1 MGRAPGEY
9 RRESGALLGT
19 IAVGLAI
26 NIVTARTDS
35 WHGPWRFVLDYA
47 YLWLPLCVVLWL
59 GWRYFLHRRTAIT
72 WQSAES
78 PYPGLSPF
86 TVERAGVFFGRDREA
101 RDVLHRLE
109 RSGPAPATRIVA
121 IVGPSGVGK
130 SSLIRAGVIARLPRR
145 WTVVGPLR
153 PAADPFMSLA
163 VALTDGPEAALQ
175 MARLLREEAAS
186 PEAPLQVVPSFLS
199 VARGPVL
206 LVVDQAE
213 DLYTLTGEQD
223 RAQWWSLLTRALMV
237 LPELRLLVA
246 IRPEFRR
253 RLTEQQAGFITRP
266 VAIGLLDPA
275 RIRQAIAGPAR
286 AAGLTFEDDLIDR
299 MTADAT
305 VGDAL
310 PLLSHLLQRLHL
322 QSDRQHITVAQYE
335 QAGEVGGAIAA
346 HAEQIYESL
355 TARYPQH
362 AIDSALLRG
371 IGMEGKETVRRTIRR
386 ADLDTA
392 AAHILEEFR
401 AARLIIDVDD
411 GTCLELTHDA
421 LFRQWHRLAALINAN
436 EERLHRITRLEHRAA
451 AWQANPQTDD
461 LLRGQA
467 LADALALAAE
477 VTLSTA
483 ARHLLDASQ
492 ETDHQD
498 RTRQSERVAEFAQQ
512 VRRQDHELAV
522 ALAHTAL
529 HELPPTPAATTTCW
543 ALTTTPRT
551 RRLPI
556 GHTTGITSAV
566 WLPNNHRLRTADKM
580 GHVCT
585 WDDTGRLTGVAF
597 ATDPEARGYTLL
609 SASGALALTEHDRG
623 VVLWRVA
630 DGRNLGSRQ
639 GRLTGSLD
647 SFSWYDDVCFAGQFD
662 YRTVDVYRLNDDVPQ
677 LVVSIPATHVRATAW
692 SPQGDRLAI
701 ASDDTLLV
709 VSIGEQVSEV
719 LRQQVAWS
727 NPVLCWAPDGIRL
740 AVSVAP
746 AFTLRRT
753 DILTP
758 KLRKLLIYNTD
769 TGQAAESAPP
779 GLAEAMAW
787 SPVEDVIAC
796 SLRRTRRRD
805 RVALIDVGTGR
816 TIQRRARP
824 HQISVIGW
832 SADGKRIGL
841 GTSFHNVESWDV
853 IGRSFRRLP
862 TGRLQKI
869 SWSPDLK
876 RAAVKRTGTMP
887 EIIEADKVSPPLRL
901 GGDDCLSIMF
911 SPSGDLIATAKQEQI
926 TVWDAGSGVLH
937 AQWGAR
943 PRRKPRRIPAS
954 TPFPW
959 AYALAWSGDG
969 ERMAVHTHCF
979 YGRTPPALS
988 IWHVATAQRLAV
1000 LDGSEDST
1008 GTLAWSPDSS
1018 LIAAVISKHNVSF
1031 WRGDDY
1037 TRTHQWRTE
1046 GLGKVAALAWSNDS
1060 TRLAA
1065 AVGNQIEIWNVT
1077 QQHVS
1082 VRFVGHTG
1090 KVQHLS
1096 WATDGNRLATISD
1109 DHMLYLWRT
1118 QDGRPL
1124 GVLDIPHGIVRSL
1137 SWQDALIVTYDD
1149 GTIMSWDICGD
1160 RVQASAEGG
1169 EPRALSAEERERYG
1183 LPSTPTD

>member
-35 WHGPWRFVLDYA
+35 WHGPLRFVLDYA

-59 GWRYFLHRRTAIT
+59 GWRYLLHRRTAIT
-72 WQSAES
+72 WRSAES
-78 PYPGLSPF
+78 PYPGLAPF

-101 RDVLHRLE
+101 SDVLHRLE

-153 PAADPFMSLA
+153 PAADPFISLA
-163 VALTDGPEAALQ
+163 AVLADGPEAVLQ
-175 MARLLREEAAS
+175 TARLLREEAAS
-186 PEAPLQVVPSFLS
+186 PEALLQVVPSFLS
-199 VARGPVL
+199 AARGPVL

-213 DLYTLTGEQD
+213 DLYTLTDEHD
-223 RAQWWSLLTRALMV
+223 RAQWWSLLTRTLTV

-253 RLTEQQAGFITRP
+253 RLTEQQAGFLTRP
-266 VAIGLLDPA
+266 MAIGLLDPA

-322 QSDRQHITVAQYE
+322 QSDHQHITVAQYQ

-346 HAEQIYESL
+346 HAEQVYEFL
-355 TARYPQH
+355 TARYPQQ
-362 AIDSALLRG
+362 AVDSALLRG

-386 ADLDTA
+386 ADLDTTTA
-392 AAHILEEFR
+392 QILEEFR
-401 AARLIIDVDD
+401 AARLIIDADD

-436 EERLHRITRLEHRAA
+436 EELLHRITRLEHRAA
-451 AWQANPQTDD
+451 AWQAHPQTDD
-461 LLRGQA
+461 LLRGQT

-492 ETDHQD
+492 EIDNQD
-498 RTRQSERVAEFAQQ
+498 RARQSERVAEFAQQ

-522 ALAHTAL
+522 ALVHTAL
-529 HELPPTPAATTTCW
+529 HELPPTPAATMTRW
-543 ALTTTPRT
+543 ALTATPQA
-551 RRLPI
+551 RRLTI

-566 WLPNNHRLRTADKM
+566 WLPNNRELRTADKT
-580 GHVCT
+580 GRVCT
-585 WDDTGRLTGVAF
+585 WDDTGRLTEVAF
-597 ATDPEARGYTLL
+597 ATDPEACGHTLL

-623 VVLWRVA
+623 AMLWRVA
-630 DGRNLGSRQ
+630 DGRNLGR
-639 GRLTGSLD
+639 RRRNLLTSFD
-647 SFSWYDDVCFAGQFD
+647 SFSWGGDVCFAGTFD
-662 YRTVDVYRLNDDVPQ
+662 YGTVDVYRLNDDVPQ
-677 LVVSIPATHVRATAW
+677 FVTSIPATHVRATAW
-692 SPQGDRLAI
+692 SAQGDRLAI
-701 ASDDTLLV
+701 ASDDLLLV
-709 VSIGEQVSEV
+709 IGIGEQTSEI

-727 NPVLCWAPDGIRL
+727 DPVLCWAPDGIRL
-740 AVSVAP
+740 AVSAAP
-746 AFTLRRT
+746 AFSMRRSE
-753 DILTP
+753 ILAP
-758 KLRKLLIYNTD
+758 KLRTLWIYDTH
-769 TGQAAESAPP
+769 TGQVVGSAPS
-779 GLAEAMAW
+779 GLTEIMAW
-787 SPVEDVIAC
+787 SPVEDVIAYAV
-796 SLRRTRRRD
+796 RRTRHHY
-805 RVALIDVGTGR
+805 RVALIDVSAGR
-816 TIQRRARP
+816 TVERRARP
-824 HQISVIGW
+824 HQISTIAW
-832 SADGKRIGL
+832 SSDGKRIGL
-841 GTSFHNVESWDV
+841 GSSSHNVEIWDV
-853 IGRSFRRLP
+853 VGRSFRRLP
-862 TGRLQKI
+862 TGSLQKV

-876 RAAVKRTGTMP
+876 RAAVKRTGTTP
-887 EIIEADKVSPPLRL
+887 EIIEANEATLALSL
-901 GGDDCLSIMF
+901 GDDGCLAIAY
-911 SPSGDLIATAKQEQI
+911 SPLGDLVATAMQEQV
-926 TVWDAGSGVLH
+926 TVWDARSGVLR
-937 AQWGAR
+937 ARWGAR
-943 PRRKPRRIPAS
+943 PQQTPKPIPKS

-959 AYALAWSGDG
+959 VYGLAWSGDG
-969 ERMAVHTHCF
+969 SRLAVHTHCF
-979 YGRTPPALS
+979 YGRTPPTLS
-988 IWHVATAQRLAV
+988 IWDVAKVQRLAV
-1000 LDGSEDST
+1000 LAGSDDST

-1018 LIAAVISKHNVSF
+1018 LIAAVVANHNVSL

-1037 TRTHQWRTE
+1037 TLIHEWRTE
-1046 GLGKVAALAWSNDS
+1046 GHERVEVLAWSDDS
-1060 TRLAA
+1060 TKIAA
-1065 AVGNQIEIWNVT
+1065 CVGNQIEIWDVT
-1077 QQHVS
+1077 QQYVGT
-1082 VRFVGHTG
+1082 RCVGHTG
-1090 KVQHLS
+1090 PVRHLR
-1096 WATDGNRLATISD
+1096 WAADGQSLATISD
-1109 DHMLYLWRT
+1109 DYMLYIWRT

-1160 RVQASAEGG
+1160 PAQ
-1169 EPRALSAEERERYG
+1169 LSAAESETRGLSVEERERYG
-1183 LPSTPTD
+1183 IPSTPTV